1 MKFKFSNKKFYLIIL
16 MEKNNLI
23 NILDNKEKP
32 VRIYNSIYRKN
43 LKEKI
48 SKLNNKKDYIF
59 IYGLISKELESKF
72 SVNKNGVYF
81 NINLLSDDCIK
92 ELSDYISEKYDTESA
107 TEVSKIKYETYYKE
121 NENDIEFSYG
131 TKFSNQEKTILKK
144 LHQK

>member
-1 MKFKFSNKKFYLIIL
+1 

-23 NILDNKEKP
+23 NMIEKNNIINEKSS
-32 VRIYNSIYRKN
+32 RIFNTNFRKN

-48 SKLNNKKDYIF
+48 SKLNNKKDYLF
-59 IYGLISKELESKF
+59 IYNLISKELDSKF

-81 NINLLSDDCIK
+81 NINLLSDNCIK
-92 ELSDYISEKYDTESA
+92 ELSKYISEKYDSETIS
-107 TEVSKIKYETYYKE
+107 EVSKIKYETYYKE
-121 NENDIEFSYG
+121 NCEDMDFSYG

>member
-1 MKFKFSNKKFYLIIL
+1 

-23 NILDNKEKP
+23 NILDNIKKP
-32 VRIYNSIYRKN
+32 SRLYNSTFRKN
-43 LKEKI
+43 LKDKI
-48 SKLNNKKDYIF
+48 SKLNNKKDFLF
-59 IYGLISKELESKF
+59 IYSLISKELESKF
-72 SVNKNGVYF
+72 SINKNGVYF

-92 ELSDYISEKYDTESA
+92 ELSDFIYEKNESDSI

-121 NENDIEFSYG
+121 NENDVEFSYG